1 MEKREDKIEE
11 LKENTEKASK
21 ESKKATKSAEREVES
36 LRALLLTVLISIGL
50 MIGISVIS
58 FVMFTRTS
66 KSLASVNGT
75 GQIYDEYYALIC
87 ENNDFYRQVYKF
99 AKSEG
104 DANNICVDMFSE
116 RYSDEYSIADLL
128 KIAIESKVD
137 GIIVEANASAEIASL
152 IDEATN
158 KGINVV
164 TLMNDCSDSMRRSSI
179 QVSGYN
185 LGRQY
190 GSQVASSELFFG
202 ERILFI
208 TDSSKLSS
216 GEMLIFT
223 GIQDYINEVTPNMN
237 ISMSAYAVDGSDIF
251 VIEEMI
257 RDIFKDESLLPD
269 VIICPDE
276 RTTASVYQALVD
288 YNRVGEIRLL
298 GYYDSDTTLRGIKEG
313 VIEASI
319 TVDVS
324 QLGEYAVSALY
335 EYNNY
340 GYVSDYYTVD
350 TTLINAK
357 NIDGFLNLENE

>member
-1 MEKREDKIEE
+1 MDEKESKIEE
-11 LKENTEKASK
+11 LKENTE
-21 ESKKATKSAEREVES
+21 ATKEATNEVTKAAEHEMES
-36 LRALLLTVLISIGL
+36 SKALLLTVLISIGL

-58 FVMFTRTS
+58 FIMFTRTS
-66 KSLASVNGT
+66 KSLNSVNGT
-75 GQIYDEYYALIC
+75 GQIYDQYYALIC

-104 DANNICVDMFSE
+104 DVNGVCVDMFSD
-116 RYSDEYSIADLL
+116 RYSDEYSVADLL
-128 KIAIESKVD
+128 KIAIESNVD
-137 GIIVEANASAEIASL
+137 GIIVESDASSEIASL
-152 IDEATN
+152 IDEATG

-164 TLMNDCSDSMRRSSI
+164 TLMTDCPDSMRRSSV

-190 GSQVASSELFFG
+190 GSQVASSEMFFG
-202 ERILFI
+202 EKVLFI
-208 TDSSKLSS
+208 TDSAKQSA

-257 RDIFKDESLLPD
+257 REIFKDETLLPD

-298 GYYDSDTTLRGIKEG
+298 GYYDSDTILKGIKEG

-335 EYNNY
+335 EYNKY

>member
-1 MEKREDKIEE
+1 
-11 LKENTEKASK
+11 
-21 ESKKATKSAEREVES
+21 
-36 LRALLLTVLISIGL
+36 VLISIGL
-50 MIGISVIS
+50 MIGITVIS
-58 FVMFTRTS
+58 FIMFTQTS
-66 KSLASVNGT
+66 NSLNSVNGS
-75 GQIYDEYYALIC
+75 GQKYDEYYALIC
-87 ENNDFYRQVYKF
+87 ENNDFYKQVYEF

-104 DANNICVDMFSE
+104 YDNNICVDMFSE
-116 RYSDEYSIADLL
+116 RYSDEYSITDLL
-128 KIAIESKVD
+128 KIAIGSNVD
-137 GIIVEANASAEIASL
+137 GIIVEADASQEVGAL

-190 GSQVASSELFFG
+190 GSQVASADLFDG
-202 ERILFI
+202 EKILFI
-208 TDSSKLSS
+208 TDSSKTTT

-223 GIQDYINEVTPNMN
+223 GLQDYINDASNGMN

-257 RDIFKDESLLPD
+257 REIFKDESLIPD

-276 RTTASVYQALVD
+276 RTTTSAYQALVD

-298 GYYDSDTTLRGIKEG
+298 GYYDSDTTLKGIAEG

-324 QLGEYAVSALY
+324 QLGEYAVSALH
-335 EYNNY
+335 EYNKY

-350 TTLINAK
+350 TTLINAS
-357 NIDGFLNLENE
+357 NINDFIKYDND